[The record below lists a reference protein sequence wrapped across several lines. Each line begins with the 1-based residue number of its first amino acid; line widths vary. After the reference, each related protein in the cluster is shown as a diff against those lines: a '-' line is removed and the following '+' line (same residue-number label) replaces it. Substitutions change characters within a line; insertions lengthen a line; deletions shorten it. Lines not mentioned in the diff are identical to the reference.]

1 MDICGPLKT
10 AKIGNNVVLVITD
23 HFSKYMKT
31 FTLPHQK
38 AARIAEVIWNKWFHV
53 HGEPQEKHTEKGP
66 NFKSELIRQVCELH
80 GITKTRYSPYH
91 TQGDGQDER
100 FNKNMMNI
108 VLFQKADEWD
118 EVLPFTAS
126 AYNSA
131 VHEITAFTP
140 NYSWYGR
147 ELRELRHTVV
157 KLFPN
162 PREVSDVTYSEYV
175 KKLKEK
181 LEFEYHKVRRNL
193 KRVLSTLKIDDR
205 NMRFIK
211 YREGQQVIIRDN
223 TIRPDRIQALT
234 G

>member
-23 HFSKYMKT
+23 HFSKYTET

-38 AARIAEVIWNKWFHV
+38 AARIAEVILNKQFHV
-53 HGEPQEKHTEKGP
+53 HGEPQEKHSEKGP

-80 GITKTRYSPYH
+80 GLTKTRNSPYH

-126 AYNSA
+126 AYNST

-140 NYSWYGR
+140 MRN
-147 ELRELRHTVV
+147 LTILRHAFNTRSQQPDESFQAYMTVW
-157 KLFPN
+157 
-162 PREVSDVTYSEYV
+162 
-175 KKLKEK
+175 
-181 LEFEYHKVRRNL
+181 
-193 KRVLSTLKIDDR
+193 R
-205 NMRFIK
+205 NMTSSYKFGIMRNELLKDRVVVRIK
-211 YREGQQVIIRDN
+211 DEKTRNVQFAEPNLYLK
-223 TIRPDRIQALT
+223 QAVKV
-234 G
+234 